1 MVIDMEI
8 PGCFWPFAIET
19 TVHVLN
25 RLVRKERLDGLTPTE
40 VFSKALGIPAHDTS
54 LKHLRVWGCR
64 AFVHIPSERRLKS
77 TKMAPRAVEGRLI
90 GYRGSHIYKVWFP
103 ETGKIV
109 ESRDVTF
116 IEDDQPD
123 NDSPTTA
130 QPPPKPTDDD
140 GPSGG
145 AVRIE
150 ILREKSQIQQMK
162 DSGVNTTDNNREL
175 EPQPEPFTTGRV
187 QTLSPSPPTS
197 LAPQRLEPLQI
208 EAADQEE
215 ESVDEYITRINWGI
229 NEKRSQVE
237 RQLEELQQSWQ
248 QP

>member
-25 RLVRKERLDGLTPTE
+25 RLVRKERLDGLTPIE
-40 VFSKALGIPAHDTS
+40 VFSKALGILAHDTL

-64 AFVHIPSERRLKS
+64 AFVHIPFERRLKL

-123 NDSPTTA
+123 NDSPMTA

-145 AVRIE
+145 AVHIE
-150 ILREKSQIQQMK
+150 IPREKSQIQQMK

-208 EAADQEE
+208 EAVDQEE